1 MVNLLYHF
9 FFLKFQDNK
18 KPKQTHGRTYHRTAV
33 ASVDS
38 ACPAG
43 DILVIHLVFKYSRVC
58 ANLEASNQ
66 RSAVPVRWP
75 APYFVWSLIYCFA
88 QLWCMR

>member
-1 MVNLLYHF
+1 MAELITV
-9 FFLKFQDNK
+9 QQW
-18 KPKQTHGRTYHRTAV
+18 PR
-33 ASVDS
+33 S
-38 ACPAG
+38 
-43 DILVIHLVFKYSRVC
+43 ILRVFKYSHVC